1 VTTQSCLYKLG
12 DLLQTAG
19 CWIVADTVGDDV
31 DESHSYPLHSTGSA
45 TTLPAEAE
53 NEAVLLLHEA
63 VKEVTGRDVDAPV
76 KPRIGFLP

>member
-1 VTTQSCLYKLG
+1 MSPIHDY
-12 DLLQTAG
+12 
-19 CWIVADTVGDDV
+19 DDYT
-31 DESHSYPLHSTGSA
+31 DSYPLHSTGSA